1 MPGSSP
7 GTAARS
13 PGMPQTQKHLRVLI
27 ATPHGRDGRG
37 GIDRMNDMTIAAI
50 SASPELDV
58 TATRLVT
65 RGDGSIMFAP
75 FMLAVAL
82 VRLWLAA
89 RRREVDVLHVCL
101 SLKGS
106 AYRKVAVAALARHC
120 GVPYAVHL
128 HGGGFEF
135 FWLTAP
141 ARLRRA
147 VDRLFE
153 ESSKIVVLGRYWVG
167 VLRGWIPQSDGKVVV
182 LPNATPASTGENEP
196 SSDGRVRLTFLGELG
211 RRKGTPHLME
221 ALAKLAHRNDWS
233 AVIGGNGDVEETRAS
248 ARRLGIADRVDIP
261 GWLDPEATA
270 AVLRRSDV
278 LVLPTFIE
286 NLPITILEAFAC
298 GVPVVTT
305 PVAAITEAVEHERN
319 GLLVPV
325 GDIAALTEALRRL
338 IEDGDLRRRLG
349 RAAREDHARGY
360 EIRGHVAQLVSLW
373 REVAQQ
379 SAI

>member
-7 GTAARS
+7 GIRAHSSA
-13 PGMPQTQKHLRVLI
+13 MPERHKHLRVLI
-27 ATPHGRDGRG
+27 ATPYGRHGRG
-37 GIDRMNDMTIAAI
+37 GIDRMNDMAIDAI

-65 RGDGSIMFAP
+65 RGAGSIMFAP
-75 FMLAVAL
+75 FVLAAAL
-82 VRLWLAA
+82 VRLWRAA
-89 RRREVDVLHVCL
+89 RRQEVDVLHVCL

-106 AYRKVAVAALARHC
+106 AYRKCAVAALARHC
-120 GVPYAVHL
+120 GVPYVVHL

-147 VDRLFE
+147 VDRLFVD
-153 ESSKIVVLGRYWVG
+153 SRKIVVLGRYWVG

-211 RRKGTPHLME
+211 RRKGTPQLME
-221 ALAKLAHRNDWS
+221 ALARLAHRSDWG
-233 AVIGGNGDVEETRAS
+233 AVIAGNGDVEETCAS

-261 GWLDPEATA
+261 GWLDSETTT

-286 NLPITILEAFAC
+286 NLPLTILEAFAC

-325 GDIAALTEALRRL
+325 GDIAALAEALRRL

-360 EIRGHVAQLVSLW
+360 EIRGHVARLVSLW
-373 REVAQQ
+373 REVAQ
-379 SAI
+379 

>member
-1 MPGSSP
+1 
-7 GTAARS
+7 
-13 PGMPQTQKHLRVLI
+13 
-27 ATPHGRDGRG
+27 
-37 GIDRMNDMTIAAI
+37 
-50 SASPELDV
+50 
-58 TATRLVT
+58 
-65 RGDGSIMFAP
+65 
-75 FMLAVAL
+75 
-82 VRLWLAA
+82 
-89 RRREVDVLHVCL
+89 
-101 SLKGS
+101 
-106 AYRKVAVAALARHC
+106 
-120 GVPYAVHL
+120 
-128 HGGGFEF
+128 
-135 FWLTAP
+135 
-141 ARLRRA
+141 
-147 VDRLFE
+147 
-153 ESSKIVVLGRYWVG
+153 
-167 VLRGWIPQSDGKVVV
+167 
-182 LPNATPASTGENEP
+182 
-196 SSDGRVRLTFLGELG
+196 
-211 RRKGTPHLME
+211 ME

-261 GWLDPEATA
+261 GWLDSEATT

-286 NLPITILEAFAC
+286 NLPMTILEAFAC

-360 EIRGHVAQLVSLW
+360 EIQGHVAQLVSLW